1 MAEEEVKTNGEKEKW
16 SRKKPLH
23 EFYVALR
30 FCKDSVVKKII
41 RTGNYLDSQNSSDCP
56 ALQCLTDSPSYF
68 TENVLDG
75 QLEIWL
81 WCEVVGRV
89 TLPMLQL
96 AEAPTLSLLQPCL
109 RLETILELCLT
120 LLLACSVGHHGSW
133 ALGMSFLSPSGV
145 ALFIHWL

>member
-1 MAEEEVKTNGEKEKW
+1 MAGEEVKTNGEKEKW

-81 WCEVVGRV
+81 WYEVVGRV
-89 TLPMLQL
+89 PLPS
-96 AEAPTLSLLQPCL
+96 ATGRSTYTVTPP
-109 RLETILELCLT
+109 
-120 LLLACSVGHHGSW
+120 
-133 ALGMSFLSPSGV
+133 ALP
-145 ALFIHWL
+145 